1 MSGAFKWS
9 TSVAQIGTKRGR
21 SASESQRAPPFYP
34 YLATTKEMESLIG
47 LQKVMGGASLGGL
60 MADNDGGDTF
70 IGIAEAWEGRP
81 LINVD
86 QC

>member
-1 MSGAFKWS
+1 
-9 TSVAQIGTKRGR
+9 
-21 SASESQRAPPFYP
+21 
-34 YLATTKEMESLIG
+34 MESLIG